1 MFGGSCLPDLQ
12 FLSKVVVIRGL
23 SLTNG
28 NPSTGSV
35 GDVALVINE
44 SPIAQYSKTSNIALR
59 QLGLL
64 SLTTVWSADCSFVD
78 SCPFRF

>member
-1 MFGGSCLPDLQ
+1 MPDLQ

-28 NPSTGSV
+28 NPSTGSIS
-35 GDVALVINE
+35 DVALSINE
-44 SPIAQYSKTSNIALR
+44 SPTSQYSKTTNIALR

-64 SLTTVWSADCSFVD
+64 SLTTVRVFC
-78 SCPFRF
+78 